1 MTPGR
6 SPRSTFFTESN
17 VIVSVTAALR
27 HLICEKA
34 IQFVPFVGCFHGY
47 QVGPHIPTR
56 LTSLIPRTVNVM
68 DSIGGFPWATW
79 TFRSWNIEAFIYQ
92 LQLRNR
98 KRTVFLSSYRNTSG
112 SLGER
117 EMLWEHE
124 PHPQLLRVLRRVA
137 YAVGIPYFKLRM
149 GYHILLLT
157 ALITVSS
164 NSAWSAKNHCAKS
177 KQNWNPNLL
186 TDAG

>member
-68 DSIGGFPWATW
+68 ESIGGFPWATW
-79 TFRSWNIEAFIYQ
+79 TFRSWNIEASIYQ

-117 EMLWEHE
+117 EMLCEHE
-124 PHPQLLRVLRRVA
+124 PQASVSTTFSNFPKTCCLVVVVNLYLNSVKKSSVLLIV
-137 YAVGIPYFKLRM
+137 F
-149 GYHILLLT
+149 
-157 ALITVSS
+157 
-164 NSAWSAKNHCAKS
+164 
-177 KQNWNPNLL
+177 
-186 TDAG
+186 

>member
-68 DSIGGFPWATW
+68 ESIGAFPWATW

-117 EMLWEHE
+117 EMPWEHQPLPNFHE
-124 PHPQLLRVLRRVA
+124 CFYNSIETR
-137 YAVGIPYFKLRM
+137 ITYFLFP
-149 GYHILLLT
+149 LENT
-157 ALITVSS
+157 ATR
-164 NSAWSAKNHCAKS
+164 KRKR
-177 KQNWNPNLL
+177 PF
-186 TDAG
+186 